1 MENQGLHNPSPPNIL
16 FLQWV
21 NEALASGRSLDWNL
35 ELYPGIDGRQT
46 NIAEH
51 DLKFYTAN
59 KKSRRLIERPG
70 TLGCFLSQYSLW
82 RKSLDEHKTICIFEH
97 DVLFKKRFSIEKNFE
112 DVIKSHDSVPNPMN
126 VGQWWKVQESIVLN
140 PGAKNC

>member
-1 MENQGLHNPSPPNIL
+1 MENPKGYIIYLPDHPYSV
-16 FLQWV
+16 QWA
-21 NEALASGRSLDWNL
+21 NEALASGRALDWNL

-70 TLGCFLSQYSLW
+70 TLGCFLSQYHLW
-82 RKSLDEHKTICIFEH
+82 KQCSAQKNNICIFEH
-97 DVLFKKRFSIEKNFE
+97 FVFIYGRL
-112 DVIKSHDSVPNPMN
+112 
-126 VGQWWKVQESIVLN
+126 
-140 PGAKNC
+140 